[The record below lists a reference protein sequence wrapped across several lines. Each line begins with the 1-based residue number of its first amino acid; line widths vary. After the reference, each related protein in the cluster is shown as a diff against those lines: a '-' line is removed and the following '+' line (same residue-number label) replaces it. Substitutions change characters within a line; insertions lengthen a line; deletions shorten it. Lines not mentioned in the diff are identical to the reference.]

1 MEVLDRQ
8 RANCNIT
15 YLSNMIKTVPLSR
28 IRASSTTRTFEN
40 ILLQDEC
47 QMPKLLHAFSKSQ
60 MTGTARSA
68 TSVILEERKTG

>member
-8 RANCNIT
+8 RASCNIT
-15 YLSNMIKTVPLSR
+15 YLSDMIRNVPLSR
-28 IRASSTTRTFEN
+28 IHASSTARTFEN

-47 QMPKLLHAFSKSQ
+47 QMPKVLHAFLKSQ

-68 TSVILEERKTG
+68 TLVILKQRKTG